1 MHSTSKRN
9 LYLKSLG
16 TNSGNN
22 MNERIK
28 ELAEQASHQSPD
40 GYPVTIPYSKDFAE
54 KFAELI
60 VKECMDIASEVRG
73 EPATDTHYVIGYDR
87 ACEKM
92 IDGIKE
98 HFGVEERAIPILSD
112 DEEAL
117 LSGITSSKLFTI
129 EAAKKAFGVKE

>member
-1 MHSTSKRN
+1 
-9 LYLKSLG
+9 
-16 TNSGNN
+16 

-28 ELAEQASHQSPD
+28 LLALQAMT
-40 GYPVTIPYSKDFAE
+40 YVTHNPKANKLNSGDMFDE

-60 VKECMDIASEVRG
+60 VQECLDIASEVKG

-98 HFGVEERAIPILSD
+98 HFGVEE
-112 DEEAL
+112 
-117 LSGITSSKLFTI
+117 
-129 EAAKKAFGVKE
+129 